1 MKTFAS
7 QFRVL
12 LIITLITIAAEV
24 LIDAGDRFALVVYP
38 EVSLFLL
45 LVFVIL
51 VAFEVILEFLKNII
65 DAMMTPEQL
74 EMAAEKRRIARQNYW
89 WNRLWRYLIGKQE
102 RPYAELLIE
111 DHEYDGIRE
120 LNNPLPPWWL
130 YLFYITILFGGIY
143 MARYHLLGAP
153 NQNAEYELAMA
164 AAEEAIA
171 RYKETA
177 VDLVD
182 VTTVVVLEDSESLAA
197 GKIVFDTQ
205 CAVCHRTDGG
215 GSIGPNL
222 TDDYWI
228 LGHEIGSI
236 FRTIS
241 EGGRPGKGMIA
252 WKSTLRPYE
261 IQQVSSYILSMV
273 GSNPPDAKAP
283 EGTKI
288 N

>member
-1 MKTFAS
+1 
-7 QFRVL
+7 
-12 LIITLITIAAEV
+12 
-24 LIDAGDRFALVVYP
+24 
-38 EVSLFLL
+38 
-45 LVFVIL
+45 
-51 VAFEVILEFLKNII
+51 
-65 DAMMTPEQL
+65 
-74 EMAAEKRRIARQNYW
+74 
-89 WNRLWRYLIGKQE
+89 
-102 RPYAELLIE
+102 
-111 DHEYDGIRE
+111 
-120 LNNPLPPWWL
+120 
-130 YLFYITILFGGIY
+130 